1 MLKENKRL
9 LLLTLCLLFTTSS
22 CTVISKD
29 INKQTTLKDKS
40 FELERTSISNVLE
53 QLGPPSKLSKL
64 NGGLVFIYESVDIDE
79 YQIGFSAKYDFF
91 RWFKFS
97 FAKGKADRELLL
109 LIFDNN
115 GLLVAKTYNNFEENL
130 GSGQAVSFLYS
141 IDSLVDSSKLE
152 EAPGSLAWGNS
163 LLQPLPIAL
172 NYPNNLSTGESG
184 VEQLGAP
191 NSVGQHSLELS
202 E

>member
-1 MLKENKRL
+1 MLKENKQL
-9 LLLTLCLLFTTSS
+9 LFLILCLLLATSS

-29 INKQTTLKDKS
+29 INKQTVLTDTS
-40 FELERTSISNVLE
+40 FEIKKTKVSNVLE

-97 FAKGKADRELLL
+97 FAKGKADREILL

-115 GLLVAKTYNNFEENL
+115 GFLVAKTYNNIEENL

-152 EAPGSLAWGNS
+152 EAPGALAWGSS

-172 NYPNNLSTGESG
+172 NYSNNLGTGESG

-202 E
+202 D